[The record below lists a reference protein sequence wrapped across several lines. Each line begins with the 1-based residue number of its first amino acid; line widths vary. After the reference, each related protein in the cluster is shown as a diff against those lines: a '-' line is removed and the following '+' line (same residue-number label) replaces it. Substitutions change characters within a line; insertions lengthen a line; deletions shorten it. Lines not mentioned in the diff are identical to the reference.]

1 MKVKEQS
8 GVVHPAAASAPPGFP
23 ASEATLV
30 PAPSLDNAAGAA
42 AGPRITVRTGSGTG
56 RTRLSAFDAA
66 LREAGVADLNLITLS
81 SVVPPGST
89 VVESH
94 EPLEHQHGDRLW
106 CVLAS
111 AGAEQHGEVVWAGLG
126 WARDTRTG
134 AGVFVE
140 HHSGSEEALR
150 TQITLSL
157 EDLCA
162 SRGWSQVESSTVVA
176 TAECAYEVQG
186 WTSGA

>member
-1 MKVKEQS
+1 ME
-8 GVVHPAAASAPPGFP
+8 
-23 ASEATLV
+23 
-30 PAPSLDNAAGAA
+30 PAPLPVPPSDAARGASP

-89 VVESH
+89 VVEAH
-94 EPLEHQHGDRLW
+94 EPLAHDHGDRLW
-106 CVLAS
+106 CVLAT
-111 AGAEQHGEVVWAGLG
+111 AGSEQHGEVVWAGLG
-126 WARDTRTG
+126 WARETTSG

-150 TQITLSL
+150 AQITLSL

-162 SRGWSQVESSTVVA
+162 SRGWRDVESSTVVA
-176 TAECAYEVQG
+176 SAHCVDDPVCALAVAAYEVQG
-186 WTSGA
+186 WSHGA

>member
-1 MKVKEQS
+1 MD
-8 GVVHPAAASAPPGFP
+8 PAPPLDL
-23 ASEATLV
+23 ASDAMSTSPPV
-30 PAPSLDNAAGAA
+30 
-42 AGPRITVRTGSGTG
+42 GPRITVRTGRGTG

-66 LREAGVADLNLITLS
+66 LREAGVADLNLVTLS

-94 EPLEHQHGDRLW
+94 EPLGHTHGDRLW

-111 AGAEQHGEVVWAGLG
+111 AGSEQHGEVVWAGLG
-126 WARDTRTG
+126 WARETRTG

-150 TQITLSL
+150 AQISLSL

-162 SRGWSQVESSTVVA
+162 SRGWGEVTSGTVVSSA
-176 TAECAYEVQG
+176 QCVDDPVCALAVAAYEVQG
-186 WTSGA
+186 WGTSA

>member
-1 MKVKEQS
+1 ME
-8 GVVHPAAASAPPGFP
+8 H
-23 ASEATLV
+23 ATH
-30 PAPSLDNAAGAA
+30 LDSTSGAA
-42 AGPRITVRTGSGTG
+42 VPPPGPRITVRTGRGTG

-66 LREAGVADLNLITLS
+66 LREAGVADLNLVTLS

-94 EPLEHQHGDRLW
+94 EPLEHRHGDRLW

-126 WARDTRTG
+126 WARDAVSG

-140 HHSGSEEALR
+140 HHSGSEESLR
-150 TQITLSL
+150 TQISLSL

-162 SRGWSQVESSTVVA
+162 SRGWVGVESRTVVA
-176 TAECAYEVQG
+176 SARCVDDPVCALAVAAYEVQG
-186 WTSGA
+186 WDVGA